1 MKIAVLFIYAL
12 LLSGCTDKP
21 GATADRTASDNNRIA
36 PTAAIYNSVTSRI
49 HEGMSM
55 AEVRALFSN
64 CTRFRSHGPC
74 INTSNGTTTYY
85 EEWTLGIRCSDGDVR
100 IHTTTGRESDLEHG
114 IVKNISYGKKI
125 ESAILTNSQKAGP
138 AYPPQ
143 GVGSA
148 GP

>member
-1 MKIAVLFIYAL
+1 MKITVLFIYAL
-12 LLSGCTDKP
+12 LISGCADKP
-21 GATADRTASDNNRIA
+21 GTTDDRAASDNSRIA
-36 PTAAIYNSVTSRI
+36 PTAVIYNSVTSRI
-49 HEGMSM
+49 HAGMSM
-55 AEVRALFSN
+55 AEVRVLFPN
-64 CTRFRSHGPC
+64 CTRFRSHGPR
-74 INTSNGTTTYY
+74 INTSNGTSTYY

-125 ESAILTNSQKAGP
+125 ESAIITDSQQSGP

-148 GP
+148 DP